1 MLFSPL
7 LDDDNNNDDDYDNNN
22 YYDYDCYWEK
32 RREKG
37 ERKMRKMVY
46 LIWKAT

>member
-1 MLFSPL
+1 MG
-7 LDDDNNNDDDYDNNN
+7 NNNN
-22 YYDYDCYWEK
+22 YYWEK

-37 ERKMRKMVY
+37 ERKMRKIVY